1 MPGSSYDWS
10 GDVPSVESIVQQ
22 ARLLG
27 IPITGPEAAQLRPSL
42 ATFFQGGR
50 LIASRS
56 QPGAPIDFPPRLPQ
70 IPDASPAD
78 VLQATREVRGRKQGQ
93 ESMTLLPGTHPGSLS
108 ISELASHYRARLLSP
123 VTVTANLLDSIHDH
137 ESHFNAWITIL
148 DGQALA
154 EAKASEL
161 RLLRGH
167 PRSPIEGIPVVL
179 KDNID
184 LAGVITTCGSV
195 IMRKR
200 KARKDAQ
207 IASALRKA
215 GAVILGKA
223 NLLEFAYGVPN
234 PHFGQTNNPWN
245 LERTAGGSSG
255 GCAAAVA
262 AGDAFGG
269 FGTDTGGS
277 VRIPA
282 AYCGIVG
289 LKPTYK
295 LLDTTG
301 VFPLS
306 HTADHLGLLG
316 RSVQDVSI
324 LLSSVL
330 KHDYALP
337 RGQHDLKGLRIGILN
352 TGSETDTALSVE
364 RIWHRALAVLRGA
377 GATLEEVALA
387 TLPSAPTVLQQI
399 VVPEATRIHYRWLQS
414 RARDYAD
421 GTRMQLLLGLFGPGF
436 LYLSANDAMYRIQHA
451 WRQLLVNFDALVNLT
466 VPCIAP
472 YHEPEFGSQEAA
484 SEANNTASQNLSGL
498 PALTIPCGTDDQHM
512 PVGMQI
518 TTGWY
523 QEAKLLC
530 IAQAAEKVLN
540 FETLLGA

>member
-1 MPGSSYDWS
+1 MPGWSYDWS
-10 GDVPSVESIVQQ
+10 GDVPSVESIVQE

-27 IPITGPEAAQLRPSL
+27 IALTGPEAGQLRPSL
-42 ATFFQGGR
+42 VTFFQGGR
-50 LIASRS
+50 EVASPS
-56 QPGAPIDFPPRLPQ
+56 QKGPTIDFPPLVPH

-78 VLQATREVRGRKQGQ
+78 ALRATQEVRGRKQGQ
-93 ESMTLLPGTHPGSLS
+93 GSTTLLPGAHLGSLS
-108 ISELASHYRARLLSP
+108 IAELSSHFRAQQLSP
-123 VTVTANLLDSIHDH
+123 VTVTGNLLDSIRDH

-148 DGQALA
+148 DGTALA
-154 EAKASEL
+154 EAKASEQ
-161 RLLRGH
+161 RLLRGR

-195 IMRKR
+195 IMQKR
-200 KARKDAQ
+200 KARRDAQ

-245 LERTAGGSSG
+245 VERTAGGSSG

-295 LLDTTG
+295 LLDTAG

-306 HTADHLGLLG
+306 HTADHLGLMG

-330 KHDYALP
+330 QRDYALP
-337 RGQHDLKGLRIGILN
+337 HAQRDLKGLRIGILSS
-352 TGSETDTALSVE
+352 GSESSTALSVE
-364 RIWHRALAVLRGA
+364 RVWHDALAVLRGA
-377 GATLEEVALA
+377 GATLEEVALP
-387 TLPSAPTVLQQI
+387 TVPSAPTVLQQI
-399 VVPEATRIHYRWLQS
+399 VVPEATRIHYRWLRT
-414 RARDYAD
+414 RAHDYAD
-421 GTRMQLLLGLFGPGF
+421 GTRMQLFLGLFGPGF
-436 LYLSANDAMYRIQHA
+436 LYLSAHDARYRIQHA
-451 WRQLLVNFDALVNLT
+451 WRQLLVNFDAVVNLT
-466 VPCIAP
+466 VPWIAP
-472 YHEPEFGSQEAA
+472 HHEPQFGSQQAA

-498 PALTIPCGTDDQHM
+498 PALTIPCGTDEQHM